1 MFKKNKTNILKVFGA
16 LLFAG
21 FSFFYTSK
29 ITNLIIDND
38 PIMEQ
43 IKKVEK
49 EMQVSKIDPIIY
61 NDEYITGINGCKV
74 NEEESYNKMKSE
86 GSFKEE
92 LLVMKQDEIEEVNKY
107 IIGGNNINR
116 SVSIII
122 LDIPNENIDNFI
134 KDKKVV
140 LNAFIDSNYIN
151 NNIEELKKIKNV
163 DIFNFG
169 RNRKY
174 TGRYIVYDNSIIS
187 SYLGN
192 DSKYCLV
199 LEKDD
204 NILNICKKY
213 DMKTIKV
220 NKINENIFSYIKEN
234 LKEGKIFLIEKYNS
248 NELKVIINYILSRG
262 YNIVSLNDLLSEIN
276 KCS

>member
-1 MFKKNKTNILKVFGA
+1 MLKKNKTNILKVFGA

-29 ITNLIIDND
+29 ITNVIIDNE
-38 PIMEQ
+38 PIMKQ

-49 EMQVSKIDPIIY
+49 DMQVSKIDPIIY

-92 LLVMKQDEIEEVNKY
+92 LLVMKQDEIKEVNKY
-107 IIGGNNINR
+107 IIGGNNKNR
-116 SVSIII
+116 SISIIL

-151 NNIEELKKIKNV
+151 NNIEKLKKIKNV

-187 SYLGN
+187 NYLGN

>member
-151 NNIEELKKIKNV
+151 
-163 DIFNFG
+163 
-169 RNRKY
+169 
-174 TGRYIVYDNSIIS
+174 